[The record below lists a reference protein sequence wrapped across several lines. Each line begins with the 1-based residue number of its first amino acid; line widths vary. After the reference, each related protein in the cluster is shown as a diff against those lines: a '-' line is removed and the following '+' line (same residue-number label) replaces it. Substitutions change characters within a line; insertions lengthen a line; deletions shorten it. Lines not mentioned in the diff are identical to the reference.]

1 MRRIRRMGLFLAAVC
16 LAAAGMHAGRGAAES
31 GYDAALD
38 AAFSSIRI
46 VFTRKAFPK
55 PDPATCRITVP
66 PEEALDF
73 IVSEVPSKGKSG
85 DTESAAAQSTG
96 SSVRSAVPGQ
106 KKKEPESAE
115 QTVEQTSEEKAE
127 EQKAKIRLDEATV
140 RDMLAHGELVVIS
153 CSPDGKRGVGYLST
167 EEHIAPV
174 VVTEDSVSVVYP
186 SPDRGVEDIYG
197 KERTYYRMYW
207 LSYNRSSPLGTGP
220 DGMIWSP
227 GGRYCCGMNA
237 AAAGNSRQFV
247 LGMPVIV
254 DTETGEMFLLD
265 AYSNKIFTDGGYLA
279 GGAFSEDERYF
290 FGAFCGSMDFMPDS
304 DSRYAVVRYD
314 LATCEAELVT
324 GSDCPVVSVAALPG
338 GQLLLLYQ
346 KFSKEWDSLPDLA
359 VVSGNDC
366 TDGIVTAFL
375 DQVANYRLTA
385 FPASGASVLLVFQH
399 ASLKGV
405 AGRGEG
411 TGSQYIPRFC
421 VDSLGILQ
429 PDRSLAESLDSVW
442 VIFGNIWAPK
452 AVREDASAFRSW
464 QTAEEL
470 FMSADANII
479 DYYQGKVDV
488 PWMIWETEFSP
499 DGRYLAILASTGQ
512 ANPDSN
518 DARLLILR
526 LSDMQLIPAY
536 GVPLDWEKNKMYIS
550 RNQMRIMNWTAAGMI
565 WNVDGNPTLW
575 QLEGLD

>member
-1 MRRIRRMGLFLAAVC
+1 MRRIRRMGLFLATVC
-16 LAAAGMHAGRGAAES
+16 LAAAGMHAGRAAAES
-31 GYDAALD
+31 GYDTALD

-55 PDPATCRITVP
+55 PDPTTCRITVP

-106 KKKEPESAE
+106 KKTEPESAE
-115 QTVEQTSEEKAE
+115 QTAEEKAE

-140 RDMLAHGELVVIS
+140 RDMLAQGELVVIS
-153 CSPDGKRGVGYLST
+153 YSPDGKRGVGYLGT
-167 EEHIAPV
+167 EEHAAPV

-186 SPDRGVEDIYG
+186 SPDRGVEDTYG

-207 LSYNRSSPLGTGP
+207 LSYNHNCPLGTGP

-227 GGRYCCGMNA
+227 GGRYCCGMNVA
-237 AAAGNSRQFV
+237 AAETSRQFV

-265 AYSNKIFTDGGYLA
+265 AYSNNVFTDGGYLA

-346 KFSKEWDSLPDLA
+346 KYGKEQDSLPDLA

-366 TDGIVTAFL
+366 TDRIVTAFL
-375 DQVANYRLTA
+375 DQVANYRLTT
-385 FPASGASVLLVFQH
+385 FPASGTGVLQAFRH
-399 ASLKGV
+399 DSLRAVPG
-405 AGRGEG
+405 GGEG
-411 TGSQYIPRFC
+411 TGSLYTPRFC
-421 VDSLGILQ
+421 VDCLGILQ
-429 PDRSLAESLDSVW
+429 PDRSLAENLDSVW
-442 VIFGNIWAPK
+442 VIFGNIWAPQ

-470 FMSADANII
+470 FMSADASLI
-479 DYYQGKVDV
+479 DYYRGNVDV

-499 DGRYLAILASTGQ
+499 DGRYLAILASTQQ
-512 ANPDSN
+512 ANPDEK

-536 GVPLDWEKNKMYIS
+536 GIPLDWEKNKMYIS
-550 RNQMRIMNWTAAGMI
+550 RSQTRIMDWTAAGMI
-565 WNVDGNPTLW
+565 WNVDGKPTLW